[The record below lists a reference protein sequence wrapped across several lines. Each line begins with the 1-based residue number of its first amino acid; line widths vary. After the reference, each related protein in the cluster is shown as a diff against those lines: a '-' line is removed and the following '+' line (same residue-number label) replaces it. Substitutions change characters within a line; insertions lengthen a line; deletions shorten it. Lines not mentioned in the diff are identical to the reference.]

1 MNLTELQSELRSI
14 SKRMNDLERAVEQM
28 KPKSEDEKANE
39 YRTITDLASKYPII
53 GRGLDTIGEN
63 TQSMY
68 LKVLAGMALAEEEYL
83 QERLLYVTRIAAG
96 IGEPSYSAE
105 QIVELGTKFDA
116 ADMEELSTDIEPVR
130 DNFLVDAFMVANICG
145 GASERMLGTL
155 AELATLLDCDAECI
169 FVLTT
174 ISKGLLTDD
183 FEFLE
188 KMEKNF
194 SYQWRGKSLL
204 IAPEKWLIEHRIC
217 CGKYCIGYKAPFRDT
232 NSTPKCN
239 VKSRLKQGA
248 VVKKGTKLVSFTEE
262 PYMDY
267 EIKRVYGEVYE
278 AGKQE
283 KTISA
288 GADGMVYYIRDDI
301 KNKVSGMIENFVLVY
316 VVSRFDDYDAF
327 FEWYQDLKTRDEERS
342 ESDGNIAD

>member
-14 SKRMNDLERAVEQM
+14 SKRMNDLEMAVEQM
-28 KPKSEDEKANE
+28 KPKSEDERANE
-39 YRTITDLASKYPII
+39 YRTIMNLASKYPII
-53 GRGLDTIGEN
+53 GRGLDTVGEN

-68 LKVLAGMALAEEEYL
+68 LKVLADMALAEEEYL

-116 ADMEELSTDIEPVR
+116 ADMENFGTDIEPVR
-130 DNFLVDAFMVANICG
+130 DNFLVDAFMVANLCG
-145 GASERMLGTL
+145 GASERILGTL

-188 KMEKNF
+188 KMEKSS
-194 SYQWRGKSLL
+194 SYQWRGKSLP

-217 CGKYCIGYKAPFRDT
+217 CGRYCIGHESPFKDS
-232 NSTPKCN
+232 NSTPKCD
-239 VKSRLKQGA
+239 VKSGLKQGTI
-248 VVKKGTKLVSFTEE
+248 VKKGTKLVSFTEE
-262 PYMDY
+262 SYRGDFGMRM
-267 EIKRVYGEVYE
+267 IVYGVR
-278 AGKQE
+278 KQE
-283 KTISA
+283 RTISA
-288 GADGMVYYIRDDI
+288 LADGMVYYIRDDI
-301 KNKVSGMIENFVLVY
+301 KNKVTGMIEKFFMVY
-316 VVSRFDDYDAF
+316 VVSRFDNYDVF
-327 FEWYQDLKTRDEERS
+327 CEWYQDLKTRDKERS
-342 ESDGNIAD
+342 ESGGNIAD

>member
-14 SKRMNDLERAVEQM
+14 SKRMNDLEMAVEQM

-53 GRGLDTIGEN
+53 GRGLDTVGEN

-83 QERLLYVTRIAAG
+83 QERILYVTRIAAG

-105 QIVELGTKFDA
+105 QIVELGTKFDV
-116 ADMEELSTDIEPVR
+116 ADMENFGTDIEPVR

-145 GASERMLGTL
+145 GASERILGTL

-188 KMEKNF
+188 KMEENF
-194 SYQWRGKSLL
+194 SYQWRGKYLL

-217 CGKYCIGYKAPFRDT
+217 CGRYCIGHELPFIDS
-232 NSTPKCN
+232 NSTPKCD
-239 VKSRLKQGA
+239 VKFKLNQGTI
-248 VVKKGTKLVSFTEE
+248 VKKGTKLVSFKEE
-262 PYMDY
+262 FHDIVMPAFYAKLRGD
-267 EIKRVYGEVYE
+267 E
-278 AGKQE
+278 KQE
-283 KTISA
+283 KTIFA
-288 GADGMVYYIRDDI
+288 LADGVVYYIRDDI
-301 KNKVSGMIENFVLVY
+301 KNKVTGMIENFVMVY
-316 VVSRFDDYDAF
+316 VVSRFDNYDAF
-327 FEWYQDLKTRDEERS
+327 CEWYQDLKTRDEERS
-342 ESDGNIAD
+342 ESGGNIAD